1 MRRAESCQK
10 LRSENVLPRPIYFV
24 TQIRPRDIFHFHRA
38 EQYGDVQVPEL
49 DTIRGVKQRRRLRR
63 KDGKEEIALF

>member
-38 EQYGDVQVPEL
+38 EQ
-49 DTIRGVKQRRRLRR
+49 
-63 KDGKEEIALF
+63 

>member
-10 LRSENVLPRPIYFV
+10 LRTEHVLPRPVYFV

-38 EQYGDVQVPEL
+38 GNKEMCKSLNYIPLAGLSNDDGDGE
-49 DTIRGVKQRRRLRR
+49 RMARRNSVV
-63 KDGKEEIALF
+63 